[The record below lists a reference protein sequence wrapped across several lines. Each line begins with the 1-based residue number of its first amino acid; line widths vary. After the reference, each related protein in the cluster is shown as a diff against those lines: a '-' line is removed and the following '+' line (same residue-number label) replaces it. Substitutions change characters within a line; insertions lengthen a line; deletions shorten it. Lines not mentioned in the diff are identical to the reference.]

1 MHANFLKYLFGK
13 LNDRATLKPQIL
25 FLSHYQIKLVS
36 FVDPEWF
43 KLFENNIKRLI
54 KSSY

>member
-36 FVDPEWF
+36 
-43 KLFENNIKRLI
+43 LLI
-54 KSSY
+54 LNGLNCLRTT